1 MLYKLTSPILRV
13 STEFDATDPAYIA
26 FLKRLEGKGFFEGE
40 IAGSEK
46 YRKNELVAREGYK
59 SSRNN
64 GCVDF
69 LTLFLRYSA
78 LTSHTHR
85 FKASFAQRVDDAIA
99 AALAPPNPLPSII
112 TSLPSPTDA
121 LALESSEY
129 WLTLDEQGFEELLKS
144 RGPGEGGLEDLEGF
158 SDDEDEELEGGA
170 KKERSAEEQQAR
182 DVARKLEG
190 MAEQV
195 ENFVQG
201 RGALDGAEFD
211 E

>member
-1 MLYKLTSPILRV
+1 MI
-13 STEFDATDPAYIA
+13 
-26 FLKRLEGKGFFEGE
+26 
-40 IAGSEK
+40 
-46 YRKNELVAREGYK
+46 
-59 SSRNN
+59 
-64 GCVDF
+64 
-69 LTLFLRYSA
+69 FLRFPRSTFYSDA
-78 LTSHTHR
+78 CSSR

-99 AALAPPNPLPSII
+99 AALTSPNPLPSMIA
-112 TSLPSPTDA
+112 SLPSSADV
-121 LALESSEY
+121 LAMESSES
-129 WLTLDEQGFEELLKS
+129 WLTLDEQGFEALLKS

-158 SDDEDEELEGGA
+158 SDDEDEEREGGG
-170 KKERSAEEQQAR
+170 KQERSAEEQQAR